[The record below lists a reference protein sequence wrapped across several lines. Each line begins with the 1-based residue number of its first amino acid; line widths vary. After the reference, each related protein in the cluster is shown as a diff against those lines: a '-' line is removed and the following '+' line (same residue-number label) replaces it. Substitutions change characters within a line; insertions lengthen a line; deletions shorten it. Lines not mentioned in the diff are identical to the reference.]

1 MDTPDPGES
10 AYVPSEEEA
19 AVPAAEREPVGTGAG
34 VNSVPPPGTSS
45 ATTSSAGPG
54 IGDRYGSAT
63 SRIESSSAVTSARGY
78 LGPLEQF
85 GRQNVA
91 YVAAALVLIG
101 TFLPEKYYS
110 VSAGAYSV
118 SATRSI
124 WDLSVLWGIV
134 LVLAALATAFAAW
147 QHDYRLLWA
156 TGGVILVA
164 EILNLLNSF
173 SGELGTSARPTWGWI
188 ILIVGLLG
196 ILAAAIMPSKP
207 GEPAGDAVGYVQ
219 SMINSNRS

>member
-1 MDTPDPGES
+1 MDTPDPGQSEN
-10 AYVPSEEEA
+10 VPSEEEA
-19 AVPAAEREPVGTGAG
+19 AVPAREPEPFAAGAG

-45 ATTSSAGPG
+45 TTTSTGGPRAA
-54 IGDRYGSAT
+54 DRYGSAT
-63 SRIESSSAVTSARGY
+63 SRIESSSAVASARGY

-91 YVAAALVLIG
+91 YVGAALVLIG

-110 VSAGAYSV
+110 ASAGIYSV

-124 WDLSVLWGIV
+124 WDLSVLWG
-134 LVLAALATAFAAW
+134 LLMLLAAIVTAFAAW

-173 SGELGTSARPTWGWI
+173 SGDGISARPSWGWI

-207 GEPAGDAVGYVQ
+207 GEPTGDAVGYVQ
-219 SMINSNRS
+219 NMINSNRS

>member
-1 MDTPDPGES
+1 
-10 AYVPSEEEA
+10 
-19 AVPAAEREPVGTGAG
+19 
-34 VNSVPPPGTSS
+34 
-45 ATTSSAGPG
+45 
-54 IGDRYGSAT
+54 
-63 SRIESSSAVTSARGY
+63 
-78 LGPLEQF
+78 
-85 GRQNVA
+85 VA
-91 YVAAALVLIG
+91 YVGAALVLIG

-110 VSAGAYSV
+110 ASAGIYSV

-124 WDLSVLWGIV
+124 WDLSVLWG
-134 LVLAALATAFAAW
+134 LLMLLAAIVTAFAAW

-173 SGELGTSARPTWGWI
+173 SGDGISARPSWGWI

-207 GEPAGDAVGYVQ
+207 GEPTGDAVGYVQ
-219 SMINSNRS
+219 NMINSNRS